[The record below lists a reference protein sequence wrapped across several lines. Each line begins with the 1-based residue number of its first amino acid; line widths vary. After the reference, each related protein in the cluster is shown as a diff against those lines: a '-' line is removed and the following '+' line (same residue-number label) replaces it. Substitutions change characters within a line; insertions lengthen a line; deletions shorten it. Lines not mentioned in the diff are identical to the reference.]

1 MADNSEPQAV
11 GFLVI
16 KRARLA
22 PSSIGGS
29 IVNRELVSHN
39 RPIFDQLHP
48 AVYKAAVGLVAWF
61 ALAAWILFDHQ
72 NDIGLLVAV
81 LGLAKTPDGPPKA
94 SGKNLI
100 PGLEKCR
107 FRGLGQQASRHAC
120 GNRHVVA
127 PGCGR
132 IWSHGVGNRLLDLCK
147 HRFVGPAL
155 DNDRSR
161 TDP

>member
-1 MADNSEPQAV
+1 M
-11 GFLVI
+11 
-16 KRARLA
+16 
-22 PSSIGGS
+22 
-29 IVNRELVSHN
+29 NRELVSHN

-61 ALAAWILFDHQ
+61 ALAAWILFDRQ
-72 NDIGLLVAV
+72 NDIGAAARHGQRVASGCGLASLVAV

-100 PGLEKCR
+100 PGLENCR
-107 FRGLGQQASRHAC
+107 FRGLRQQASRHAC

>member
-29 IVNRELVSHN
+29 IMNRELVSHN

-61 ALAAWILFDHQ
+61 ALAAWILFDRQ
-72 NDIGLLVAV
+72 NDIGLPLALISVLLLVAV
-81 LGLAKTPDGPPKA
+81 FLPWSLSLDRQKHQLADQKH
-94 SGKNLI
+94 
-100 PGLEKCR
+100 LE
-107 FRGLGQQASRHAC
+107 QIA
-120 GNRHVVA
+120 
-127 PGCGR
+127 
-132 IWSHGVGNRLLDLCK
+132 
-147 HRFVGPAL
+147 
-155 DNDRSR
+155 
-161 TDP
+161 

>member
-29 IVNRELVSHN
+29 IMNREFVSHN

-61 ALAAWILFDHQ
+61 ALAAWILFDPQ
-72 NDIGLLVAV
+72 NDIGLPLAMFSV
-81 LGLAKTPDGPPKA
+81 LL
-94 SGKNLI
+94 LI
-100 PGLEKCR
+100 SLLLPWSL
-107 FRGLGQQASRHAC
+107 S
-120 GNRHVVA
+120 VV
-127 PGCGR
+127 
-132 IWSHGVGNRLLDLCK
+132 W
-147 HRFVGPAL
+147 
-155 DNDRSR
+155 
-161 TDP
+161 